1 MYALVRLI
9 TPHPV
14 PSCAGVSS
22 LLADALSMGVGDAL
36 SSQAEVEV
44 AKRERERERWELE
57 NFKEGEIK
65 EVIRVPNCLRLR
77 FSCRG
82 P

>member
-1 MYALVRLI
+1 
-9 TPHPV
+9 
-14 PSCAGVSS
+14 
-22 LLADALSMGVGDAL
+22 MGVGDAL

>member
-1 MYALVRLI
+1 
-9 TPHPV
+9 
-14 PSCAGVSS
+14 
-22 LLADALSMGVGDAL
+22 MGVGDAL

-65 EVIRVPNCLRLR
+65 EYLVRAPGSGAVGDRAEIDRR
-77 FSCRG
+77 
-82 P
+82 

>member
-1 MYALVRLI
+1 
-9 TPHPV
+9 
-14 PSCAGVSS
+14 
-22 LLADALSMGVGDAL
+22 MGVGDAL

-65 EVIRVPNCLRLR
+65 EMIEIYVGRGMSQEDAELVLRVCAKYEKMFVDMMLVDEL
-77 FSCRG
+77 G
-82 P
+82 L